1 MAETTA
7 HAAAERLAREAAF
20 GRLVSRELAGPDRTA
35 SVPFGDG
42 AEAEDATH
50 DALVRAWQRWEDLN
64 DPERV
69 GAWFGRI
76 LINICRDRLRAR
88 QTVSVRWLPETGSTD
103 APRAYGEREALW
115 QALSGLTVDHR
126 IVIVLRSDLDLP
138 LEAIAG

>member
-20 GRLVSRELAGPDRTA
+20 GRLVSRELAGAYRTA
-35 SVPFGDG
+35 SVPLGDG

-103 APRAYGEREALW
+103 ATRAYGEREALW
-115 QALSGLTVDHR
+115 QALSGLTADHR
-126 IVIVLRSDLDLP
+126 IVIVLRYDLDLP